1 MRKTVGGRFTN
12 NLQNAGSLAQ
22 IGEIDRAFGV
32 LQEMAKSRRVMIL
45 QAYSDPRLDPLRSDP
60 RYAALFSRIGLVPG
74 RP

>member
-1 MRKTVGGRFTN
+1 LRKTVGGRFTN

-22 IGEIDRAFGV
+22 IGEIDRAL
-32 LQEMAKSRRVMIL
+32 LQEMAKFRRVMIL
-45 QAYSDPRLDPLRSDP
+45 HAYSDPRLDPLRSDP